1 MRLQEVFTKVSA
13 KFTNKTVEIVE
24 YASRKT
30 NRQFHRIVQLK
41 LKIHI
46 VYPSGGGAG
55 WEIYIRTKRNLE
67 NPPRLE
73 VVLIPETLLLFLA
86 IYVFYGYT
94 KMGKIIAKEIP

>member
-1 MRLQEVFTKVSA
+1 M
-13 KFTNKTVEIVE
+13 E
-24 YASRKT
+24 YASRKK
-30 NRQFHRIVQLK
+30 NRQFHRIAQLK

-86 IYVFYGYT
+86 IHVFYGYT
-94 KMGKIIAKEIP
+94 KMGKNIPKEIP